1 MTAPSAKPAGDGL
14 SVRVGQDTT
23 PGLIPDSGAEL
34 ETLGREASRFIRMLW
49 SPSTWTLTL
58 LIVTVAIFSILQPT
72 AFLSWFNAK
81 NIAINASPILLMAVG
96 ETFVLTSSGLDLSV
110 GAVLVLSSVLA
121 VKGFDLVGAV
131 GWGAVI
137 LGFVIA
143 IASGLLCGCINGVLI
158 AKARIPPLVVT
169 LGMSFAAQ
177 GVGYVITGGND
188 LKDVPDELVS
198 SIGYNSILNI
208 PDIVWIS
215 FAVALIGSFV
225 YYTTRFGRYT
235 IVLGSNREAAVR
247 AGIRVDRH
255 IIKVYAICGV
265 TAGLAG
271 FLSLSQYS
279 GTQIGSH
286 SQDFLY
292 VILAVIL
299 GGTSFYGGVG
309 SMLGT
314 CIAVFVP
321 WVLNFGFVVEG
332 IEPFWQP
339 VVLGVVFIIVVYL
352 DAWRRRARE
361 GVRR

>member
-1 MTAPSAKPAGDGL
+1 MTAPPARPPDEGV
-14 SVRVGQDTT
+14 SVRAGQGAM
-23 PGLIPDSGAEL
+23 PPLIPSTDPDL
-34 ETLGREASRFIRMLW
+34 ETLGREASRFIRVLW

-58 LIVTVAIFSILQPT
+58 LVVAVLIFSVLQPT
-72 AFLSWFNAK
+72 AFLSWFNLK

-96 ETFVLTSSGLDLSV
+96 ETFVLSASGLDLSV
-110 GAVLVLSSVLA
+110 GSVLVLSSVLA
-121 VKGFDLVGAV
+121 VRGFEFAGST
-131 GWGAVI
+131 GWAAVI
-137 LGFVIA
+137 LGFIIA
-143 IASGLLCGCINGVLI
+143 IGVGLLCGCINGILI
-158 AKARIPPLVVT
+158 AKYRIPPLVVT
-169 LGMSFAAQ
+169 LGMSFVAQ
-177 GVGYVITGGND
+177 GIGYVITGGND

-198 SIGYNSILNI
+198 SIGYNSILAI
-208 PDIVWIS
+208 PDLVWIS

-225 YYTTRFGRYT
+225 YYMTRFGRYT
-235 IVLGSNREAAVR
+235 VVLGSNPEAAVR

-255 IIKVYAICGV
+255 IIKIYTVCGV

-286 SQDFLY
+286 AQDFLY

-321 WVLNFGFVVEG
+321 WVLNFGFVVQGMEA
-332 IEPFWQP
+332 FWQP
-339 VVLGVVFIIVVYL
+339 VVLGIIFIVVVYL

-361 GVRR
+361 GVRH